1 MSFLPRCVWCESWA
15 SVGGGTVGVRGDEQS
30 HRDGG
35 GGGAPTTSSCHVIAT
50 RASVVAALFLAPND
64 PAAVGACVS
73 TPGHSTGGDTA
84 HSIPRKRGGRG
95 TIATGGMIASAHAA
109 LGPRRRVSTRS
120 RHDCLGA
127 RHARRVCAARARALE
142 AGLPRR
148 RPRSARAPR
157 ALVLD
162 EARAEGPRYLPLGAS
177 PATRSRTTYTAD

>member
-1 MSFLPRCVWCESWA
+1 LSFLPRCVWCESWA
-15 SVGGGTVGVRGDEQS
+15 SIGGGTVGVRGDEQS

-35 GGGAPTTSSCHVIAT
+35 GGGAPTTSSCHVIAA

-95 TIATGGMIASAHAA
+95 TIATGGMVASAHAA

-127 RHARRVCAARARALE
+127 RHARRGCAARARARGRVASAQAALG
-142 AGLPRR
+142 AGATRAR
-148 RPRSARAPR
+148 ARRSARR
-157 ALVLD
+157 
-162 EARAEGPRYLPLGAS
+162 GPAIL
-177 PATRSRTTYTAD
+177 TTGREPGHAVAHYVYR